1 MKLVHTQKC
10 QLTNSIEVSCML
22 AKRSDEL
29 GHVKMKAGLALAF
42 GAMCKDKC
50 K

>member
-29 GHVKMKAGLALAF
+29 ENERRTCFSFWSHVQRQM
-42 GAMCKDKC
+42 
-50 K
+50 